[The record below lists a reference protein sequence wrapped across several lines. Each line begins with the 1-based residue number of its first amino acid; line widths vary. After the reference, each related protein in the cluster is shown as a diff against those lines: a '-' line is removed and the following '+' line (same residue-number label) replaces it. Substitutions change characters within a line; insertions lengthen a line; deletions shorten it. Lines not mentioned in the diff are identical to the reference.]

1 MANTGFKTSG
11 ISENTPNNIMFGAG
25 VVYKGCSLA
34 DGTLTLGSVIG
45 ATSGGTKVT
54 ITPEYKDIEV
64 DGALV
69 KVEGLTVKIG
79 ETATLETNLV
89 EVTPDLIAQLVAGTK
104 DAETMTIDEDTYAH
118 IVSSESI
125 PKGAWVDGVAIVSK
139 TIEGKRVIVLFER
152 SLCKSGFTFD
162 SKNKENSVVPAT
174 FECYALFNGSHEK
187 LPYHIIYPSNQAAG

>member
-1 MANTGFKTSG
+1 MGEFKTSG
-11 ISENTPNNIMFGAG
+11 ISEKTPQNIMFGAG
-25 VVYKGCSLA
+25 VVYRGCSIES
-34 DGTLTLGSVIG
+34 GKFTVGQVIG

-54 ITPEYKDIEV
+54 ITPEFKDIEV

-69 KVEGLTVKIG
+69 KVEGLTLKIG
-79 ETATLETNLV
+79 ETATLETNLL
-89 EVTPDLIAQLVAGTK
+89 EITPDLIAQLVCG
-104 DAETMTIDEDTYAH
+104 DEGDNVTIDEDTYAH

-125 PKGAWVDGVAIVSK
+125 PEGAWVDGVAIVGK
-139 TIEGKRVIVLFER
+139 TIEGKRVIILFER

-162 SKNKENSVVPAT
+162 GKNKENSVVPAT

>member
-1 MANTGFKTSG
+1 MADTGFKTSG

-25 VVYKGCSLA
+25 VVYKGCSLE
-34 DGTLTLGSVIG
+34 GGKFTLGTVIG

-79 ETATLETNLV
+79 ETATLETNLI
-89 EVTPDLIAQLVAGTK
+89 EITPDLIAQLVCGGEG
-104 DAETMTIDEDTYAH
+104 DNVTIDENTYAH

-125 PKGAWVDGVAIVSK
+125 PENAWVDGVAIVGK
-139 TIEGKRVIVLFER
+139 TIDGRRVIILFER

-162 SKNKENSVVPAT
+162 GKNKENSVVPAT

-187 LPYHIIYPSNQAAG
+187 LPYHIIYPTAG

>member
-1 MANTGFKTSG
+1 MGDTGFKTSG
-11 ISENTPNNIMFGAG
+11 ISDTTPKNIMFGAG
-25 VVYKGCSLA
+25 VFYKGCSIE
-34 DGTLTLGSVIG
+34 GGKFTVGQVIG

-89 EVTPDLIAQLVAGTK
+89 EITPDLIAQLVAGTPATA
-104 DAETMTIDEDTYAH
+104 DMTIDEETYAH

-125 PKGAWVDGVAIVSK
+125 PKNAWVDGVAIVGK

-152 SLCKSGFTFD
+152 SLCKSGLTFD
-162 SKNKENSVVPAT
+162 GKNKENSVVPAT

-187 LPYHIIYPSNQAAG
+187 LPYHIIYPKTQAAG